1 MIHYVLR
8 SLRYL
13 LAILF
18 FGLVLFGV
26 HRHNEFQRDGIFRGS
41 VIRMKEAG
49 VSFERID
56 FTKRRIGMVDLTST
70 KMDSDEIA
78 RLLVQSSIASIGKL
92 NVPNDDRRIYE
103 IMRPSI
109 DIGEIVSVQGI
120 DKSRDSTADDGP

>member
-1 MIHYVLR
+1 
-8 SLRYL
+8 
-13 LAILF
+13 
-18 FGLVLFGV
+18 
-26 HRHNEFQRDGIFRGS
+26 
-41 VIRMKEAG
+41 MKEAG